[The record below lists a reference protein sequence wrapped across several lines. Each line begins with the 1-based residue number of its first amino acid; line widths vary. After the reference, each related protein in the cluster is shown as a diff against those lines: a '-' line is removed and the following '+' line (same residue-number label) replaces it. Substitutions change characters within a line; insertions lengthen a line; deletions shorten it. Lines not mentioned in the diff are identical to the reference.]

1 MEESSQSYSPPA
13 SSAARPDLDW
23 SQVRE
28 TILMLNLSVAQIEM
42 AMKDSSGSV
51 EVLTNTF
58 TSMYGNLMSLV
69 EQVHSLPDS
78 PVKQSI
84 EAAGAGVTG
93 EMQHAIVAFQFY
105 DRLSQRLSHVC
116 RSLEDLNGLVSDP
129 ARLYNPYA
137 WHGLQQKIRAKY
149 TMEDEKLMF
158 DTLLE
163 TGDVKAALE
172 QYVQAKQAHAG
183 DQASSSDDV
192 ELF

>member
-1 MEESSQSYSPPA
+1 MDENTMNFAVPP
-13 SSAARPDLDW
+13 STAARPDLDW

-28 TILMLNLSVAQIEM
+28 TILMLNLAVAQIEM

-51 EVLTNTF
+51 DVLTNTF

-84 EAAGAGVTG
+84 EEAGAGVTG
-93 EMQHAIVAFQFY
+93 QMQQAIVAFQFY

-116 RSLEDLNGLVSDP
+116 RSLEDLNGLVGDP
-129 ARLYNPYA
+129 SKLFNPYA

-158 DTLLE
+158 DKLLE
-163 TGDVKAALE
+163 TGDVHAALE
-172 QYVQAKQAHAG
+172 QFVTSKQQAG
-183 DQASSSDDV
+183 ETSDV

>member
-1 MEESSQSYSPPA
+1 MDTVHTNIHNAPP
-13 SSAARPDLDW
+13 STAARPDLDW

-28 TILMLNLSVAQIEM
+28 TILMLNLATAQIEM

-58 TSMYGNLMSLV
+58 TGMYGNLMSLV
-69 EQVHSLPDS
+69 EQVHTLPDS
-78 PVKQSI
+78 PVRKSI
-84 EAAGAGVTG
+84 EEAGSAISSQ
-93 EMQHAIVAFQFY
+93 MQHAIVAFQFY

-116 RSLEDLNGLVSDP
+116 RSLDDLNGIVSDP
-129 ARLYNPYA
+129 NQLYNPFA
-137 WHGLQQKIRAKY
+137 WHALQQKIRAKY

-158 DTLLE
+158 DKLLE

-172 QYVQAKQAHAG
+172 QFMHAKQEQSG
-183 DQASSSDDV
+183 GSSDV

>member
-1 MEESSQSYSPPA
+1 MDESATNHSVSP
-13 SSAARPDLDW
+13 STAARPDLDW

-28 TILMLNLSVAQIEM
+28 TILMLNLAVAQIEL

-69 EQVHSLPDS
+69 EKVNSLPDS
-78 PVKQSI
+78 PLKQDML
-84 EAAGAGVTG
+84 EDGAGVTG
-93 EMQHAIVAFQFY
+93 QMQQAIVAFQFY
-105 DRLSQRLSHVC
+105 DRLVQRLSHVC
-116 RSLEDLNGLVSDP
+116 RSLEDLNTLVRDP
-129 ARLYNPYA
+129 AKLYNPFA

-158 DTLLE
+158 DKLLE

-172 QYVQAKQAHAG
+172 QYVHAKQE
-183 DQASSSDDV
+183 QADKLSSDGSDV

>member
-1 MEESSQSYSPPA
+1 MDKGTMNYTVPP
-13 SSAARPDLDW
+13 STAARPDLDW

-28 TILMLNLSVAQIEM
+28 TILMLNLAVAQIEM

-69 EQVHSLPDS
+69 EQVRALPDS
-78 PVKQSI
+78 PVKNAI
-84 EAAGAGVTG
+84 EEAGAGVTG
-93 EMQHAIVAFQFY
+93 QMGEAIVAFQFY

-116 RSLEDLNGLVSDP
+116 RSLEDLNGLVGDP
-129 ARLYNPYA
+129 GRLYNPVA

-158 DTLLE
+158 DKLLE
-163 TGDVKAALE
+163 TGDVGAALE
-172 QYVQAKQAHAG
+172 QYVNARQQQQSADSA
-183 DQASSSDDV
+183 DI